1 VQQRFPLDSPYS
13 YEVMRAVS
21 AEYRSIPSIRTGAE
35 INDNED
41 SRTVLLA
48 TGARSLCSPG
58 ANVNFDISGVSSLL
72 FNSLHFARTDPMS
85 FLNLRIRGRLYGGFG
100 VLLMFCAGL
109 AAFAIWQLGGIQ
121 SQVET
126 MAAQSKNAIR
136 IGDIATDLQAT
147 RRAVLRYT
155 FDQDEASFAE
165 SDKRLSKISD
175 LLEEAVKTT
184 SSEDRRAAYKAAIS
198 EVSELKTKR
207 AALGDAIKQMQAG
220 RSQMLTDGGKMATDV
235 EKLVEAA
242 DKTDFF
248 HEVSALE
255 SKVLLVRVANW
266 RMLATR
272 DAKGIATFKTAVE
285 KAQQQIAALE
295 KAGLPSNLMA
305 MLAPVKSGIVKYAET
320 FEKTGPNLL
329 LGDELYYKSITP
341 VIVGVIGKM
350 ETVKASVD
358 EHFTKAMN
366 EANDRIS
373 NTITMQEVVAGA
385 AVLLGLLI
393 AFFIARGIIG
403 PLSGLTSGM
412 KELAGGNFGVVLP
425 GLDRKDEVGD
435 MAQAVETFKVKA
447 AEKAREEAEAKI
459 KQDQVAA
466 QQRKADM
473 IKLADDFESAV
484 GEIVET
490 VSSAS
495 TELEASA
502 STLTA
507 TAVRSQELTT
517 MVAAA
522 SEEASTNVQS
532 VASATEELTSS
543 VNEISRQVQ
552 ESARMA
558 NEAVDQARKTNDR
571 VGELSKAA
579 ARIGDVV
586 ELINTIAGQTNLLAL
601 NATIEAAR
609 AGEAGR
615 GFAVVASEVK
625 ALAEQT
631 AKATGEIGQQIS
643 GIQAATQE
651 SVGAIKEISGTIERL
666 SEISSTIAAAVEEQ
680 GAATQEISRNVQQAA
695 QGTQQVSSNITDVQR
710 GASETGSA
718 SSQVLSA
725 AQSLS
730 GDSNRLKLEVGKFLN
745 SVRAA

>member
-1 VQQRFPLDSPYS
+1 MKIVK
-13 YEVMRAVS
+13 S
-21 AEYRSIPSIRTGAE
+21 AK
-35 INDNED
+35 
-41 SRTVLLA
+41 
-48 TGARSLCSPG
+48 PG
-58 ANVNFDISGVSSLL
+58 DLRL
-72 FNSLHFARTDPMS
+72 PDFNSLPTRTDPMS

-100 VLLMFCAGL
+100 ALVLFCAAL
-109 AAFAIWQLGGIQ
+109 AGFAVWQLGAIHG
-121 SQVET
+121 QVGA
-126 MAAQSKNAIR
+126 MDLQSKNTIRVGEIATELQAIR
-136 IGDIATDLQAT
+136 RSL
-147 RRAVLRYT
+147 LRYA

-165 SDKRLSKISD
+165 AEKRLSKTVD
-175 LLEEAVKTT
+175 FLEVAAKTT
-184 SSEDRRAAYKAAIS
+184 ITEERRVAYKAALAEIA
-198 EVSELKTKR
+198 ELKTKR
-207 AALGDAIKQMQAG
+207 LALGEAVKQMLAG
-220 RSQMLTDGGKMATDV
+220 RNLLFSDGDKMAADV
-235 EKLVEAA
+235 QKFVDAA
-242 DKTDFF
+242 DKTDFS
-248 HEVSALE
+248 HEANTLE
-255 SKVLLVRVANW
+255 TKVLLLRVANW

-272 DAKGIATFKTAVE
+272 DAKGLVTFKTNFE

-295 KAGLPSNLMA
+295 KADLPPNLA
-305 MLAPVKSGIVKYAET
+305 ALLAPVKAAVGKYADA
-320 FEKTGPNLL
+320 FDKTGPNLL
-329 LGDELYYKSITP
+329 LVDELYYKAITP
-341 VIVGVIGKM
+341 VIVNTIGKM
-350 ETVKASVD
+350 DDVKASIGQAF
-358 EHFTKAMN
+358 EKTAT
-366 EANDRIS
+366 ETEDRIS
-373 NTITMQEVVAGA
+373 NTTTTQEIVACA

-403 PLSGLTSGM
+403 PLSGLTFGM

-447 AEKAREEAEAKI
+447 EEKARDEAEAKV
-459 KQDQVAA
+459 KQDLAA
-466 QQRKADM
+466 AKQRKADM
-473 IKLADDFESAV
+473 IKLADDFEGAV

-502 STLTA
+502 NTLTS
-507 TAVRSQELTT
+507 TAERAQELTT

-532 VASATEELTSS
+532 VASATEEMTSS

-552 ESARMA
+552 DSARMA
-558 NEAVDQARKTNDR
+558 GEAVDQARKTNDR
-571 VGELSKAA
+571 VSELSKAA

-651 SVGAIKEISGTIERL
+651 SVNAIKEISGTIEKL

-695 QGTQQVSSNITDVQR
+695 QGTQQVSSHITDVQR

-725 AQSLS
+725 AKSLS
-730 GDSNRLKLEVGKFLN
+730 SDSNRLKLEVGKFLN
-745 SVRAA
+745 TVRAA

>member
-1 VQQRFPLDSPYS
+1 
-13 YEVMRAVS
+13 M
-21 AEYRSIPSIRTGAE
+21 
-35 INDNED
+35 
-41 SRTVLLA
+41 
-48 TGARSLCSPG
+48 SL
-58 ANVNFDISGVSSLL
+58 
-72 FNSLHFARTDPMS
+72 
-85 FLNLRIRGRLYGGFG
+85 LNLRIRGRLYGGFG
-100 VLLMFCAGL
+100 TLLLFCAAL
-109 AAFAIWQLGGIQ
+109 AGFGVWQLSAIRD
-121 SQVET
+121 QVAVLT
-126 MAAQSKNAIR
+126 LQSKNTIR
-136 IGDIATDLQAT
+136 VGEIATDLQAI
-147 RRAVLRYT
+147 RRGILRYA

-165 SDKRLSKISD
+165 SDKRLTRVIG
-175 LLEEAVKTT
+175 LLDEAERTTKSEE
-184 SSEDRRAAYKAAIS
+184 RRAAFS
-198 EVSELKTKR
+198 EAGKDIAELRAKR
-207 AALGDAIKQMQAG
+207 AALGDAVKQMQAG
-220 RSQMLTDGGKMATDV
+220 RALLFSDGDKMAAEVQKFVD
-235 EKLVEAA
+235 AA
-242 DKTDFF
+242 AKTPF
-248 HEVSALE
+248 EPAAAALE

-272 DAKGIATFKTAVE
+272 DAKGFATFKTNVG
-285 KAQQQIAALE
+285 KAQQQIAELA
-295 KAGLPSNLMA
+295 KADLPSD
-305 MLAPVKSGIVKYAET
+305 LAAQLATVKTGVAKYAEA
-320 FEKTGPNLL
+320 FDKTGPNLV
-329 LGDELYYKSITP
+329 LGDELYYKGVTP
-341 VIVGVIGKM
+341 VINSAIEKM
-350 ETVKASVD
+350 EKAAAAIGVAF
-358 EHFTKAMN
+358 ETTTA
-366 EANDRIS
+366 ETNDRIAT
-373 NTITMQEVVAGA
+373 TITMQEAVAGA
-385 AVLLGLLI
+385 AIMLGLLI
-393 AFFIARGIIG
+393 AFLIARGIIL
-403 PLSGLTSGM
+403 PLAGLTSGM

-425 GLDRKDEVGD
+425 GLERKDEVGD
-435 MAQAVETFKVKA
+435 MAQAVEGFKVKA
-447 AEKAREEAEAKI
+447 EEKARDEAEAKI
-459 KQDQVAA
+459 RQDEVVVR
-466 QQRKADM
+466 QRKAEM
-473 IKLADDFESAV
+473 QKLADSFEAAV

-507 TAVRSQELTT
+507 TAERAQEVTT

-532 VASATEELTSS
+532 VASATEEMASS

-558 NEAVDQARKTNDR
+558 SEAVDQARKTNDR
-571 VGELSKAA
+571 VSELSKAA

-631 AKATGEIGQQIS
+631 AKATGEIGQQIT
-643 GIQAATQE
+643 GIQAATQD

-730 GDSNRLKLEVGKFLN
+730 SDSNRLKLEVGKFLN

>member
-1 VQQRFPLDSPYS
+1 MF
-13 YEVMRAVS
+13 
-21 AEYRSIPSIRTGAE
+21 
-35 INDNED
+35 
-41 SRTVLLA
+41 
-48 TGARSLCSPG
+48 
-58 ANVNFDISGVSSLL
+58 
-72 FNSLHFARTDPMS
+72 
-85 FLNLRIRGRLYGGFG
+85 NLRIRGRLYGGFG
-100 VLLMFCAGL
+100 ALLLFCAVL
-109 AAFAIWQLGGIQ
+109 AGFAVWQLWGIHI
-121 SQVET
+121 QVGAMT
-126 MAAQSKNAIR
+126 MQSKNAIR
-136 IGDIATDLQAT
+136 VGEITTELQAT

-165 SDKRLSKISD
+165 SDKRLSRIND
-175 LLEEAVKTT
+175 LLEEAVKTAT
-184 SSEDRRAAYKAAIS
+184 SEERRAVYKAAIP
-198 EVSELKTKR
+198 EIADLKTKR
-207 AALGDAIKQMQAG
+207 AALGDAVKQMLAG
-220 RSQMLTDGGKMATDV
+220 RTQMLADGDTMASDV
-235 EKLVEAA
+235 QKFVDYAEKTNFTREA
-242 DKTDFF
+242 
-248 HEVSALE
+248 SALE
-255 SKVLLVRVANW
+255 SKVLLVRIANW

-272 DAKGIATFKTAVE
+272 DSKGIATFKTNFE
-285 KAQQQIAALE
+285 KAQQQIATLE
-295 KAGLPSNLMA
+295 KADLPSNLA
-305 MLAPVKSGIVKYAET
+305 APLASVKASIVKYAET
-320 FEKTGPNLL
+320 FDKTGPNLV
-329 LGDELYYKSITP
+329 LGDELYYKGITP
-341 VIVGVIGKM
+341 VIASTVGKLDGVKESIGQAFQKTTADT
-350 ETVKASVD
+350 E
-358 EHFTKAMN
+358 
-366 EANDRIS
+366 DRI
-373 NTITMQEVVAGA
+373 TGTVTMQEIVAGT
-385 AVLLGLLI
+385 AVLVGLLI
-393 AFFIARGIIG
+393 AFLIARGIIG

-447 AEKAREEAEAKI
+447 EEKARDEAEAKV
-459 KQDQVAA
+459 KQDLIAA
-466 QQRKADM
+466 KQRKADM
-473 IKLADDFESAV
+473 VKLADDFESAV

-507 TAVRSQELTT
+507 TAERAQELTT

-532 VASATEELTSS
+532 VASATEEMTSS

-552 ESARMA
+552 DSARMA
-558 NEAVDQARKTNDR
+558 GEAVDQARKTNDR
-571 VGELSKAA
+571 VSELSKAA

-651 SVGAIKEISGTIERL
+651 SVNAIKEISGTIEKL

-695 QGTQQVSSNITDVQR
+695 QGTQQVSANITDVQR

-725 AQSLS
+725 ARSLS
-730 GDSNRLKLEVGKFLN
+730 SDSNRLKLEVGKFLN

>member
-1 VQQRFPLDSPYS
+1 
-13 YEVMRAVS
+13 
-21 AEYRSIPSIRTGAE
+21 
-35 INDNED
+35 
-41 SRTVLLA
+41 
-48 TGARSLCSPG
+48 
-58 ANVNFDISGVSSLL
+58 
-72 FNSLHFARTDPMS
+72 MS

-100 VLLMFCAGL
+100 ALLLFCAGL
-109 AAFAIWQLGGIQ
+109 AGFAVLQLSAIHTEVA
-121 SQVET
+121 SLTV
-126 MAAQSKNAIR
+126 QSKNTIR
-136 IGDIATDLQAT
+136 VTEIAAELQGT
-147 RRAVLRYT
+147 RRALLRYT

-165 SDKRLSKISD
+165 AEKRMSKIAD
-175 LLEEAVKTT
+175 LLEEGIKTT
-184 SSEDRRAAYKAAIS
+184 ISEERRAHYKEAIK
-198 EVSELKTKR
+198 EIAELKAKR
-207 AALGDAIKQMQAG
+207 LALGDAVKQMLAG
-220 RSQMLTDGGKMATDV
+220 RNLLFTDGDQMAADV
-235 EKLVEAA
+235 QKFVDAA
-242 DKTDFF
+242 DKTDFS
-248 HEVSALE
+248 HEANALE
-255 SKVLLVRVANW
+255 TKVLVLRVANW

-272 DAKGIATFKTAVE
+272 DAKGLANFKTNFE

-295 KAGLPSNLMA
+295 KANLPSNLA
-305 MLAPVKSGIVKYAET
+305 VLLAPVKTGVGKYAEA
-320 FEKTGPNLL
+320 FDKTGPNLL
-329 LGDELYYKSITP
+329 LGDELYYKGITP
-341 VIVGVIGKM
+341 VIVDIIGKM
-350 ETVKASVD
+350 ETAKAGIGQAF
-358 EHFTKAMN
+358 EKIAT
-366 EANDRIS
+366 ETEDRIS
-373 NTITMQEVVAGA
+373 NTTVTQEMVAGA
-385 AVLLGLLI
+385 AVLIGLLI

-447 AEKAREEAEAKI
+447 AEKAREEAEVKV
-459 KQDQVAA
+459 KQDLVAA

-473 IKLADDFESAV
+473 IKLADTFESAV
-484 GEIVET
+484 GEIIET

-502 STLTA
+502 STLTS
-507 TAVRSQELTT
+507 TAERAQELTT

-552 ESARMA
+552 ESSRMA
-558 NEAVDQARKTNDR
+558 GDAVDQARKTNDR

-631 AKATGEIGQQIS
+631 AKATGEIGQQIA

-651 SVGAIKEISGTIERL
+651 SVNAIREISGTIEKL

-695 QGTQQVSSNITDVQR
+695 QGTQQVSTHITDVQR

-725 AQSLS
+725 AQMLS

-745 SVRAA
+745 TVRAA

>member
-1 VQQRFPLDSPYS
+1 
-13 YEVMRAVS
+13 
-21 AEYRSIPSIRTGAE
+21 
-35 INDNED
+35 
-41 SRTVLLA
+41 
-48 TGARSLCSPG
+48 
-58 ANVNFDISGVSSLL
+58 
-72 FNSLHFARTDPMS
+72 MS

-100 VLLMFCAGL
+100 ALVLFCAAL
-109 AAFAIWQLGGIQ
+109 AGFAVWQLGAIHTE
-121 SQVET
+121 V
-126 MAAQSKNAIR
+126 AALTVQSKNTIR
-136 IGDIATDLQAT
+136 VGEITTELQGT
-147 RRAVLRYT
+147 RRALLRYT

-165 SDKRLSKISD
+165 AEKRMSRTTD
-175 LLEEAVKTT
+175 LLEDAAKTT
-184 SSEDRRAAYKAAIS
+184 IS
-198 EVSELKTKR
+198 EERRTVYKDAAKEIAELKTKR
-207 AALGDAIKQMQAG
+207 VALGDAVKQMQAG
-220 RSQMLTDGGKMATDV
+220 RKLLFTDGDQMAADV
-235 EKLVEAA
+235 QKFVEAA
-242 DKTDFF
+242 DKTDFT
-248 HEVSALE
+248 HEANALE
-255 SKVLLVRVANW
+255 TKVLLVRVANW

-272 DAKGIATFKTAVE
+272 DAKGLVTFKTNVD

-295 KAGLPSNLMA
+295 KANLPSNLA
-305 MLAPVKSGIVKYAET
+305 GLLAPVKASVGKYAEA
-320 FEKTGPNLL
+320 FDKTGPNLL
-329 LGDELYYKSITP
+329 LGDELYYKAITP
-341 VIVGVIGKM
+341 LIVGTIGKM
-350 ETVKASVD
+350 EAAKVSIGQAFEKIAT
-358 EHFTKAMN
+358 ET
-366 EANDRIS
+366 EDRIS
-373 NTITMQEVVAGA
+373 NTTTTQEMVAGA
-385 AVLLGLLI
+385 AVLIGLLI

-447 AEKAREEAEAKI
+447 EEKARDEAEAKV
-459 KQDQVAA
+459 KQDLAA
-466 QQRKADM
+466 AKQRKADM
-473 IKLADDFESAV
+473 IKLADDFEGAV
-484 GEIVET
+484 GEIVDT

-502 STLTA
+502 NTLTS
-507 TAVRSQELTT
+507 TAERAQELTT

-532 VASATEELTSS
+532 VASATEEMTSS

-552 ESARMA
+552 DSARMA

-571 VGELSKAA
+571 VSELSKAA

-651 SVGAIKEISGTIERL
+651 SVNAIKEISGTIEKL

-680 GAATQEISRNVQQAA
+680 GAATHEISRNVQQAA
-695 QGTQQVSSNITDVQR
+695 QGTQQVSSHITDVQR

-725 AQSLS
+725 AKSLS
-730 GDSNRLKLEVGKFLN
+730 DDSNRLKLEVGKFLN
-745 SVRAA
+745 TVRAA